1 MKSGETLLC
10 RHGSINQVIPLPKN
24 PVGYMSTMPKG
35 TVLEHCAPTGKQGR
49 KAFHK
54 TYWTSN
60 GDGTVRIDREYSN
73 CK

>member
-1 MKSGETLLC
+1 
-10 RHGSINQVIPLPKN
+10 
-24 PVGYMSTMPKG
+24 MSTMPKG

-60 GDGTVRIDREYSN
+60 GDGTVKIDREYSN